1 MTKYVKTESGY
12 QTQEKL
18 IFHLELESL
27 DDNVI
32 WNIMIDIFGSS
43 LRFATKLMCGL
54 NVEFFVMQ
62 SFILQVKKI

>member
-1 MTKYVKTESGY
+1 MSKQNLAIRLRK
-12 QTQEKL
+12 KL